1 MAVRDGSTR
10 TAAAAIQDMPRP
22 EWRGVNHLALVTPDM
37 DATVRFYHGVLG
49 MRLVATLMAGPMRH
63 YFFEI
68 APGNTVAF
76 FEWKGG
82 GTFTKPAGW
91 RVEQALQFDHL
102 SFNLPDHEAL
112 IALQARLQEAGVEVT
127 EEIDHG
133 LIHSI
138 YFTDPNGIALEAS
151 FWLNDA
157 TARPEDDRSAFSDP
171 DPVPAVRELVAASR
185 LEWMPATDLVPE
197 PRGVS

>member
-1 MAVRDGSTR
+1 MAISDGSTR

-22 EWRGVNHLALVTPDM
+22 PWHGVNHLALVTPDM

-68 APGNTVAF
+68 APGNCVAF
-76 FEWKGG
+76 FEWQGAD
-82 GTFTKPAGW
+82 TFCKPAGW
-91 RVEQALQFDHL
+91 RVEQPLQLDHL

-112 IALQARLQEAGVEVT
+112 LDLHARLEEAGVEVT

-133 LIHSI
+133 FIHSI
-138 YFTDPNGIALEAS
+138 YFTYPNGIALEAS
-151 FWLNDA
+151 YWLEDA
-157 TARPEDDRSAFSDP
+157 TAKPESDRSSFSDP
-171 DPVPAVRELVAASR
+171 DPVAAVRELQAAGR
-185 LEWMPATDLVPE
+185 LDWMPATDLVPQ
-197 PRGVS
+197 PRGVA